1 MILLKELY
9 IITKKKAIYLAKIL
23 TCLELLDTA
32 KGKEMFLKI
41 KVKER
46 KTSAEL
52 IAHIKTLLNIKKL
65 TK

>member
-1 MILLKELY
+1 M
-9 IITKKKAIYLAKIL
+9 AIYLAKIL
-23 TCLELLDTA
+23 TYLELLDTV

-46 KTSAEL
+46 KKSAEL
-52 IAHIKTLLNIKKL
+52 IAPIKTLLNIKKL